1 MFSSFLS
8 DCLVSEEWSWTQR
21 MALTGG
27 EGDEL
32 VREWIDHFP
41 SDWQTYRISFQVLH
55 GGFRNVGFP
64 GGSDSKES
72 ACNVGDPGL
81 IPGLGRSS
89 GEGNGEPVQ
98 YSCLENSMDRAGWW
112 TSVHGIANR
121 QTQLKWLAVSLAYIL
136 HIYVYTLYTYI
147 CIYVSESLCCTPGT
161 TLKINYTSLQK
172 KLRLSHILVSHLN
185 LMGLLLLF
193 VFRLHTA

>member
-1 MFSSFLS
+1 MFTEALFTIGKTWKRLNVHWQINGWRRCALHVYVYLYAYIHIYLYTICSKLDGPRYYHTSFS
-8 DCLVSEEWSWTQR
+8 
-21 MALTGG
+21 
-27 EGDEL
+27 
-32 VREWIDHFP
+32 
-41 SDWQTYRISFQVLH
+41 
-55 GGFRNVGFP
+55 
-64 GGSDSKES
+64 GGSDRKES
-72 ACNVGDPGL
+72 ACNAGASGL
-81 IPGLGRSS
+81 ITGLGRSS